1 VSASSW
7 RSKEFAEFGP
17 WILEVNGPDDVPRA
31 FRDFP
36 FDFGPENRVIKVPRD
51 IPRRSARPDMH
62 LYDEMACVDGKQLTV
77 LQRSGDGYTTTSIA
91 LDAIAVIEH
100 GTELLLGWLVIT
112 TTDGTRA
119 RMSFSGSSRATVA
132 WFVELLHP
140 SRSLDPLRSDPLALE
155 ALGAPD
161 IGLVTAYL
169 AASKRRALRVLAT
182 FRGST
187 LAERPSLLTRLRRA
201 IPRLSGLVLC
211 ENSDELVL
219 ISRKEWIRSS
229 PAPDLSIKETIVVR
243 RHITTMTTAPLSEGV
258 TSVKIRA
265 GDATVDLA
273 VPSASEA
280 TVLAAINTVRGDLV
294 R

>member
-1 VSASSW
+1 MSASSW

-36 FDFGPENRVIKVPRD
+36 FDFGPENRIIKVPRD
-51 IPRRSARPDMH
+51 IPRRTARPDMH
-62 LYDEMACVDGKQLTV
+62 LYDQMACVDGTQLTV

-91 LDAIAVIEH
+91 LDAIAVIDH

-112 TTDGTRA
+112 STDGTRA
-119 RMSFSGSSRATVA
+119 SMSFSGSSRTTVA
-132 WFVELLHP
+132 WFVDLLHP

-161 IGLVTAYL
+161 TGLVTAYL
-169 AASKRRALRVLAT
+169 AASKRRPLRVVAT

-187 LAERPSLLTRLRRA
+187 LAERPPLLARLRRA

-219 ISRKEWIRSS
+219 ISRREWVRSS
-229 PAPDLSIKETIVVR
+229 PAPDLSIRETIVIR
-243 RHITTMTTAPLSEGV
+243 RHISAMATTPLSEGV
-258 TSVKIRA
+258 TSVTIHA
-265 GDATVDLA
+265 GHATVALA
-273 VPSASEA
+273 VPSTSEL
-280 TVLAAINTVRGDLV
+280 TVIAAINAICGDQA